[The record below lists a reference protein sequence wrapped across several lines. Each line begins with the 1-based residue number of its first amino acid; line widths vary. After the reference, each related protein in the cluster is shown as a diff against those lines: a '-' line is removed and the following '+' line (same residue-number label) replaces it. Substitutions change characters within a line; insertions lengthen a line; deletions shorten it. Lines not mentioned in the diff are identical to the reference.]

1 MVYLEAWACG
11 LPVVGCA
18 AGGVPAVVEDGADGL
33 LVPFGDADALA
44 DGLVTLIDDPARRR
58 AMGARGRG
66 KAESRYTWEIQ
77 YGKLKR
83 LYATLSLPA

>member
-1 MVYLEAWACG
+1 MRFIGRRDRISAE
-11 LPVVGCA
+11 
-18 AGGVPAVVEDGADGL
+18 
-33 LVPFGDADALA
+33 
-44 DGLVTLIDDPARRR
+44 LVTLIDDPARRR